1 MAQSEKDIEAE
12 AIARSSSLSSTSPT
26 DNITRLNHFAEQSD
40 LEKVYSRHEDK
51 DVAVEIVSTRDPNVV
66 NWDGPDDPENPL
78 NWAPRRKWTNIFL
91 LAIITTL
98 TFVAPPFLALYLMKW
113 LTYCE

>member
-1 MAQSEKDIEAE
+1 MPQSEKDIEAGVD
-12 AIARSSSLSSTSPT
+12 ARSPSLSSASLA
-26 DNITRLNHFAEQSD
+26 DNITHVNRFAEQSD

-51 DVAVEIVSTRDPNVV
+51 DVAVAVVPTIDPNVV

-78 NWAPRRKWTNIFL
+78 NWPTRRKWINIFL

-98 TFVAPPFLALYLMKW
+98 TFVSYLFW
-113 LTYCE
+113 ICP

>member
-1 MAQSEKDIEAE
+1 MPQSEKDLEAG
-12 AIARSSSLSSTSPT
+12 AHTRSPSLSSASLT
-26 DNITRLNHFAEQSD
+26 DDITHASRFAEQSD

-51 DVAVEIVSTRDPNVV
+51 DVAVEIVPTIDPNVV

-78 NWAPRRKWTNIFL
+78 NWPARQKWTNIGL

-98 TFVAPPFLALYLMKW
+98 TFVLYP
-113 LTYCE
+113 CPQC